1 MAAPLIQEEAAA
13 IGRAVAAAGTADE
26 PAAGKE
32 GMAADL
38 TRVRRV
44 RLLTLRWVDR
54 VRLLRRPGIP
64 GSPGRPA
71 LDLVLALRRS
81 HLRGVSPR
89 QASHDDHADDPEEK
103 PEREPVT
110 PALVLPDAVRDEP
123 ADERDD
129 EKDYQF
135 AR

>member
-1 MAAPLIQEEAAA
+1 LAGRWLLRVRLMNLRRERRVWLLI
-13 IGRAVAAAGTADE
+13 
-26 PAAGKE
+26 
-32 GMAADL
+32 L
-38 TRVRRV
+38 TRVRRA

-110 PALVLPDAVRDEP
+110 PGPCTSRCGP
-123 ADERDD
+123 R
-129 EKDYQF
+129 
-135 AR
+135 